1 VYYWLRGAS
10 LRPVHFAPYAQANRL
25 EEYYDEGE
33 QKVKLRVKH
42 TYSPVLRNVN
52 LGEPVA
58 ITDLRPVTRRAIRL
72 GKFALPGAQLWS
84 IPANQ
89 GKSSQDS
96 LLTSASEAE
105 GGH

>member
-1 VYYWLRGAS
+1 MGDARL
-10 LRPVHFAPYAQANRL
+10 LPVHFEPYVQDSTL
-25 EEYYDEGE
+25 EQYYDENE

-42 TYSPVLRNVN
+42 TYSPVLRNVD

-58 ITDLRPVTRRAIRL
+58 ITDLRPITRRAIRL

>member
-1 VYYWLRGAS
+1 ME
-10 LRPVHFAPYAQANRL
+10 Q
-25 EEYYDEGE
+25 YYDKDE
-33 QKVKLRVKH
+33 QKVKLRSKL
-42 TYSPVLRNVN
+42 TYSPVLRDVH
-52 LGEPVA
+52 LGEAVA

-96 LLTSASEAE
+96 LLTSASEIE
-105 GGH
+105 GGQ